1 MKKKNNRI
9 NGRTNDR
16 NDLFEES
23 PVNPSRRSLLKGVG
37 LVGAAAVSTI
47 ATSHVIAADMAGKNG
62 NLNTIAPREALEA
75 LTALEAETLAAICDC
90 LIPSDEHGPGARE
103 ARAVHYIDKSLA
115 SHNSSARHNYSVGL
129 NAINEFARKTR
140 GKSFPELLLDQQNS
154 ILLAVQ
160 TNKISGFIPNGSG
173 FFNLLRS
180 HTIDGTFCDPY
191 YGGNQDFVGW
201 DMLHYPGIRL
211 GASEA
216 DVAAGAS
223 LPPNHQSAYDHST
236 YTKLADNASKD
247 VAGGDGY
254 A

>member
-1 MKKKNNRI
+1 MKKKNLN
-9 NGRTNDR
+9 NGQSNSKS
-16 NDLFEES
+16 DLLEKS
-23 PVNPSRRSLLKGVG
+23 PSNPSRRNLLKGAG
-37 LVGAAAVSTI
+37 LVGAAAVSAI
-47 ATSHVIAADMAGKNG
+47 ATSHVIAADSA
-62 NLNTIAPREALEA
+62 NTNSNSKSIAPREALEA
-75 LTALEAETLAAICDC
+75 LTAEEAETLAAICDC

-115 SHNSSARHNYSVGL
+115 SHNSGSRHNYSIGL

-173 FFNLLRS
+173 FFNMLRS

-191 YGGNQDFVGW
+191 YGGNQEFVGW
-201 DMLHYPGIRL
+201 DMLRYPGIRL

-216 DVAAGAS
+216 DVSAGAS

-236 YTKLADNASKD
+236 YTKLADNSLKD
-247 VAGGDGY
+247 TKGGDGY

>member
-1 MKKKNNRI
+1 MKKKNLNAGQ
-9 NGRTNDR
+9 NNSKS
-16 NDLFEES
+16 DLLEKNPS
-23 PVNPSRRSLLKGVG
+23 NPSRRNLLKGAG
-37 LVGAAAVSTI
+37 LVGAAAVSAI
-47 ATSHVIAADMAGKNG
+47 ATSHVIAADSA
-62 NLNTIAPREALEA
+62 NTNSNSKSIAPREALEA
-75 LTALEAETLAAICDC
+75 LTAEEAETLAAICDC

-115 SHNSSARHNYSVGL
+115 SHNSGSRHNYSIGL

-160 TNKISGFIPNGSG
+160 TNKISGFVPNGSG
-173 FFNLLRS
+173 FFNMLRS

-191 YGGNQDFVGW
+191 YGGNQEFVGW
-201 DMLHYPGIRL
+201 GMLRYPGIRL

-216 DVAAGAS
+216 DVSAGAS

-236 YTKLADNASKD
+236 YTKLADNSLLD
-247 VAGGDGY
+247 TSSGDGY

>member
-1 MKKKNNRI
+1 MKKKNLN
-9 NGRTNDR
+9 NGQNNSKSDLLEERPTNH
-16 NDLFEES
+16 
-23 PVNPSRRSLLKGVG
+23 SRRNLLKGAG
-37 LVGAAAVSTI
+37 LVGAAAVSAI
-47 ATSHVIAADMAGKNG
+47 ATSHVIAADSASTNSNSKR
-62 NLNTIAPREALEA
+62 IAPREALEA
-75 LTALEAETLAAICDC
+75 LTAEEAETLAAICDC

-115 SHNSSARHNYSVGL
+115 SHNNGSRHNYSVGL

-140 GKSFPELLLDQQNS
+140 GKSFPELPLDQQNS

-160 TNKISGFIPNGSG
+160 TNKISGFISNGSG
-173 FFNLLRS
+173 FFNMLRS

-191 YGGNQDFVGW
+191 YGGNQEFVGW
-201 DMLHYPGIRL
+201 DMLRYPGIRL

-216 DVAAGAS
+216 DVSAGAS

-236 YTKLADNASKD
+236 YTKLADNSLLD
-247 VAGGDGY
+247 TEGGDSY

>member
-1 MKKKNNRI
+1 MNKKNNGSGSRD
-9 NGRTNDR
+9 NNSS
-16 NDLFEES
+16 DLIEET
-23 PVNPSRRSLLKGVG
+23 PANPSRRNLLKGVG
-37 LVGAAAVSTI
+37 LAGAAAVSTI
-47 ATSHVIAADMAGKNG
+47 ATSHVIAADSSSTNSNSKAA
-62 NLNTIAPREALEA
+62 APREALEA
-75 LTALEAETLAAICDC
+75 LTAEEAETLAAVCDC

-115 SHNSSARHNYSVGL
+115 SHNSGARQNYSVGL
-129 NAINEFARKTR
+129 NAINEYARKTR
-140 GKSFPELLLDQQNS
+140 GKSFPELLVDQQNS

-173 FFNLLRS
+173 FFNMLRS

-201 DMLHYPGIRL
+201 DMVKYPGIRL

-223 LPPNHQSAYDHST
+223 LPPSHQSAYDHST
-236 YTKLADNASKD
+236 YTKLADNSSTD
-247 VAGGDGY
+247 VEGGDDY

>member
-1 MKKKNNRI
+1 MNKKNNR
-9 NGRTNDR
+9 NGAR
-16 NDLFEES
+16 NKSESDLLEQS
-23 PVNPSRRSLLKGVG
+23 PTDPSRRNLLKGVG
-37 LVGAAAVSTI
+37 LAGAAAVSTI
-47 ATSHVIAADMAGKNG
+47 ATSHVIAADSANRQSDS
-62 NLNTIAPREALEA
+62 IREVPREALEA
-75 LTALEAETLAAICDC
+75 LTAEEAETLAAICDC

-115 SHNSSARHNYSVGL
+115 SHNSGVRHNYSVGL

-173 FFNLLRS
+173 FFNMLRS

-201 DMLHYPGIRL
+201 DMLQYPGVRL
-211 GASEA
+211 GVSEA

-236 YTKLADNASKD
+236 YTKLADNSSLD
-247 VAGGDGY
+247 TEGGDGY